1 MFRQILVGLT
11 IFASF
16 CFASYSLYPVPAAN
30 SGEIKIA
37 PSFLMVDGVADSK
50 HKQYGIALKTR
61 IVPAANLEFFFSV
74 PFVVASSSYD
84 DCLESFAPYDDGLS
98 DPSFYCMEKG
108 FYTGAQNL
116 SAGVRFQALPN
127 VALFV
132 DMTAPTGKES
142 ISSQVFEFFLGGQY
156 SAKFGP
162 LELGTE
168 LGLVYLTENDEKN
181 WAEKQG
187 PMQIAVAFELNYSV
201 IPIVLPYIGGM
212 VNVVL
217 TNPEFRSGAVGPE
230 TQGLVGFF
238 PYLGADFIISDLF
251 SVDLKT
257 IFSIGDD
264 YTELFGGKG
273 RLVIELSFIAHW
285 H

>member
-1 MFRQILVGLT
+1 MFRQILLGLT

-16 CFASYSLYPVPAAN
+16 VFASYSLYPVPAAN

-50 HKQYGIALKTR
+50 HKQYGVALKTR
-61 IVPAANLEFFFSV
+61 IVPATNLELFFSV

-84 DCLESFAPYDDGLS
+84 ECLEALAPYDDGS
-98 DPSFYCMEKG
+98 RDPSFYCMEKG

-127 VALFV
+127 VALFAE
-132 DMTAPTGKES
+132 MTAPTGKES
-142 ISSQVFEFFLGGQY
+142 ISSQVFELFLGGQY
-156 SAKFGP
+156 STKFGP

-238 PYLGADFIISDLF
+238 PYLGAGFIISDLF